1 MAETNT
7 LTDKVIA
14 LAHEAGR
21 EITTEDAGWILWN
34 RTGYTEFFMSDDWEK
49 ECLEQVRVYVRGEGK
64 CSECDTKGDFDFGRC
79 DPCMELTFSKTGE

>member
-14 LAHEAGR
+14 LAYKAGR

-34 RTGYTEFFMSDDWEK
+34 RTGYPEFFMSDDCEK
-49 ECLEQVRVYVRGEGK
+49 ECLEQVQVYVRGKSK
-64 CSECDTKGDFDFGRC
+64 CSECGTKGDSDFGMC
-79 DPCMELTFSKTGE
+79 DPCMELTFSKAGE